1 MMTMASDDGRK
12 TPSNL
17 SFLCVRVWSKRVKE
31 KWILSAPFFNTQI
44 FNIYDTSANEWVK
57 SCKLL
62 ESITSKY
69 KHLALHSN
77 FADLVF
83 LSIIQHLSISFTF
96 FFSRPFWESNQR
108 PSGACAFWEWK
119 KESSHSAFRW
129 MSCILLSKR
138 SVKTNIPEFYGT
150 LATWIL
156 GAYSKRGKASR
167 YETKWNE
174 RQSERFETNT
184 TNSRRVQVDYTF
196 WPPISHW
203 IIILTE

>member
-17 SFLCVRVWSKRVKE
+17 SFLCVRVWSKRIKE

-62 ESITSKY
+62 DSITSKY

-83 LSIIQHLSISFTF
+83 LSIIQELSISFTF

-119 KESSHSAFRW
+119 KESSYSAFKW

-150 LATWIL
+150 LATWSIFKA
-156 GAYSKRGKASR
+156 GQSKQIRNEVKR
-167 YETKWNE
+167 ETKWTLRNKH
-174 RQSERFETNT
+174 NK
-184 TNSRRVQVDYTF
+184 
-196 WPPISHW
+196 
-203 IIILTE
+203 